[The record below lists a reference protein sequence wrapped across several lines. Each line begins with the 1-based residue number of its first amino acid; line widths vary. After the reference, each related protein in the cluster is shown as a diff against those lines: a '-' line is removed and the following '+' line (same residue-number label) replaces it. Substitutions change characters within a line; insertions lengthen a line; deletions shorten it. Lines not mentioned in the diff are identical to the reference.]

1 MQLFIFLSVIIG
13 EQNLHTMATK
23 QQNYKLTVKCTGNTG
38 KGTTDKDSYERS
50 HEVIVKGKQKLRCSS
65 DSNYKGDK
73 SKNNPEDLL
82 LASLS
87 ACHMLWFLHFCAIEG
102 VVVIDYVDNAEG
114 KMIQTTNGAGYFT
127 EAILNPTVIVQ
138 HSSMINSRP
147 SKSQFQAL
155 IIKQSFKNDF

>member
-1 MQLFIFLSVIIG
+1 
-13 EQNLHTMATK
+13 MATK
-23 QQNYKLTVKCTGNTG
+23 QQNYKLTVKWTGNTG

-87 ACHMLWFLHFCAIEG
+87 ACHMLWFLHFCALEG

-138 HSSMINSRP
+138 HSSMIN
-147 SKSQFQAL
+147 KA
-155 IIKQSFKNDF
+155 NDLHKKASEFCFIANSVRFPVYHKAITTELKGVAAA

>member
-1 MQLFIFLSVIIG
+1 M
-13 EQNLHTMATK
+13 NLISKDHGYKTTTH
-23 QQNYKLTVKCTGNTG
+23 KLTVKWAGNTG
-38 KGTTDKDSYERS
+38 SGTVSKDACERS

-73 SKNNPEDLL
+73 TKNNPEDLL

-127 EAILNPTVIVQ
+127 VVILNPVVVIK
-138 HSSMINSRP
+138 HSSMINKANELDKKSKRILFYRQLSRI
-147 SKSQFQAL
+147 SGVSE
-155 IIKQSFKNDF
+155 SHNG